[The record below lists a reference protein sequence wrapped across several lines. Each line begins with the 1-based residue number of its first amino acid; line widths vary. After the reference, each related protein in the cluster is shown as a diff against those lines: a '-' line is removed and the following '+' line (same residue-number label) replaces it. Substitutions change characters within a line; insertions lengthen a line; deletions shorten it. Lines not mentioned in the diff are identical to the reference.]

1 MNARERILATAYE
14 LFARRGIRDVGI
26 DEVIARAGV
35 AKASLYKHF
44 RSKDELVLAFLE
56 RREQLWTRD
65 FLEQQSDLRGVSAEE
80 QLLAIFDVL
89 DEWFADEE
97 FEACSFVNVLLEMR
111 AGHPAGR
118 AAIAY
123 LENIRSIVRQ
133 RALKAGLRDPDEF
146 ARSWH
151 MLMTGSI
158 VAAAEGDRRA
168 ARRAKVMGRA
178 LIEAHRT
185 GAVPEPERPHDHV
198 VNFYDTDDDMVD
210 DVSRFLGAGLS
221 AGEAVVVIA
230 TAAHR
235 ESLSAKLTAHGID
248 LAAARADGRY
258 RCHDAADTL
267 AAFTVDGALSQE
279 RFIEVIGGVI
289 ADASSGGRHV
299 RAFGEMVALLWA
311 DGNVPGALGLEAMW
325 NDLART
331 AKFSLY
337 CAYPTG
343 IVSRAGDLD
352 GRQRIC
358 AEHSGVVDSRG

>member
-44 RSKDELVLAFLE
+44 RSKDDLVLAFLE
-56 RREQLWTRD
+56 RREDLWTRE
-65 FLEQQSDLRGVSAEE
+65 FLEQQSDRRGVSAEE
-80 QLLAIFDVL
+80 QLTAIFDVL

-111 AGHPAGR
+111 ADHPAGR

-123 LENIRSIVRQ
+123 LENIRSMVRQ

-151 MLMTGSI
+151 ILMTGSI
-158 VAAAEGDRRA
+158 IAAAEGDRHS
-168 ARRAKVMGRA
+168 ARRAKPMART
-178 LIEAHRT
+178 LIATHRT
-185 GAVPEPERPHDHV
+185 AAVPEPERPHDHV
-198 VNFYDTDDDMVD
+198 VNFYDTDDDLVD
-210 DVSRFLGAGLS
+210 GVSRFLGAGLS
-221 AGEAVVVIA
+221 AGEAVVIIA

-235 ESLSAKLTAHGID
+235 EALSAKLSAYGID
-248 LAAARADGRY
+248 LAAARDSGRY
-258 RCHDAADTL
+258 RCHDAAETL
-267 AAFTVDGALSQE
+267 AAFTVDGELSQD
-279 RFIEVIGGVI
+279 RFVDVIGGVI
-289 ADASSGGRHV
+289 ADAARDGRHV

-311 DGNVPGALGLEAMW
+311 DGNVPAALGLEAMW

-331 AKFSLY
+331 VRFSLY

-343 IVSRAGDLD
+343 IVSRGGDLA
-352 GRQRIC
+352 GMQQIC
-358 AEHSGVVDSRG
+358 AEHSAVVSSRA